1 MGFTQKFV
9 NKYIKGNEMFYRF
22 INVFSVDVFV
32 RGANLL
38 LIPVFLYLMTR
49 REFGIYNYLYS
60 FAMTASGILNFG
72 FYVSLSKLYADTI
85 ENKKKQSSMIFTV
98 TTSLLVLLSISIIIL
113 YFTKTDISFFNY
125 SMKNNL
131 DEINTSIYLNYRTYV
146 FIAIISMIFTN
157 YLTFFFISSENIPKL
172 QKFNIFRLIL
182 SNGTAIL
189 VLYFS
194 SSDTVMLRLAITYVA
209 ELLLT
214 IVFVSFIVKRF
225 IPVFDF
231 YYLKK
236 AFKIGTPIMIAAIMA
251 TMVNFGDKFFVMKYA
266 GVNDFADYSLAI
278 MLATIILIVFQS
290 FNFVWLPL
298 FLKEKDMA
306 TLKRKT
312 KRYTIFM
319 FLALFGIGFII
330 FLVVWVALKFKIIP
344 STYSGGILLVLP
356 ILIFSQIFAALIGLY
371 VNFMTYFE
379 KTYIQVFVGGV
390 ISFIGYFLFDY
401 LTSAYLV
408 VGAALALL
416 ILNILS
422 FIFYY
427 TRTQYYISNR
437 LIHNKA

>member
-85 ENKKKQSSMIFTV
+85 ENIKKQSSMIFTV

-194 SSDTVMLRLAITYVA
+194 SSETVMLRLAITYVA

-214 IVFVSFIVKRF
+214 IVFGSFIVKRF

-401 LTSAYLV
+401 LTSAYLG

>member
-214 IVFVSFIVKRF
+214 IVFGSFIVKRF
-225 IPVFDF
+225 IPIFDF

-401 LTSAYLV
+401 LTSAYLG

>member
-85 ENKKKQSSMIFTV
+85 ENIKKQSSMIFTV

-194 SSDTVMLRLAITYVA
+194 SSETVMLRLAITYVA

-214 IVFVSFIVKRF
+214 IVFGSFIVKRF
-225 IPVFDF
+225 IPIFDF

>member
-194 SSDTVMLRLAITYVA
+194 SSETVMLRLAITYVA

-214 IVFVSFIVKRF
+214 IVFGSFIVKRF

>member
-194 SSDTVMLRLAITYVA
+194 SSETVMLRLAITYVA

-214 IVFVSFIVKRF
+214 IVFGSFIVKRF
-225 IPVFDF
+225 IPIFDF

-401 LTSAYLV
+401 LTSAYLG

>member
-194 SSDTVMLRLAITYVA
+194 SSETVMLRLAITYVA

-214 IVFVSFIVKRF
+214 IVFGSFIVKRF

-401 LTSAYLV
+401 LTSAYLG

>member
-131 DEINTSIYLNYRTYV
+131 QQINNSIYLNYRTYV

-214 IVFVSFIVKRF
+214 IVFGSFIVKRF
-225 IPVFDF
+225 IPIFDF

-319 FLALFGIGFII
+319 FLALVGIGFII

-356 ILIFSQIFAALIGLY
+356 ILILSQIFAALIGLY

-379 KTYIQVFVGGV
+379 KTYIQVFVGGI

-401 LTSAYLV
+401 LTSAYLG

>member
-85 ENKKKQSSMIFTV
+85 ENIKKQSSMIFTV

-214 IVFVSFIVKRF
+214 IVFGSFIVKRF
-225 IPVFDF
+225 IPIFDF